1 MQMVRL
7 NIYQHLEDCQN
18 ILVKYEPK
26 LLGAVLYVTLCAIWC
41 HINNLKNVKDTH
53 EGVLLLI
60 KLQAEAYN
68 FSKVALLHGC
78 FFHVFNIVL
87 VVASRAKCL
96 ISKRVTS

>member
-1 MQMVRL
+1 MVRL

-26 LLGAVLYVTLCAIWC
+26 LLGAVLYM
-41 HINNLKNVKDTH
+41 KNTH

-68 FSKVALLHGC
+68 FSKVALLQG
-78 FFHVFNIVL
+78 VF
-87 VVASRAKCL
+87 SRF
-96 ISKRVTS
+96 